1 MLSCKRVL
9 AAADLDT
16 RKRSVDCATRNATIV
31 ARLDISRRCAGN
43 VGYNVPRAVEARAV
57 AKATR
62 AAATTAKW
70 YNCGQLG
77 HRRVAVA
84 VANVDI

>member
-43 VGYNVPRAVEARAV
+43 VRAVEARAV

-62 AAATTAKW
+62 AAATTDKW

-77 HRRVAVA
+77 HRRVPVA